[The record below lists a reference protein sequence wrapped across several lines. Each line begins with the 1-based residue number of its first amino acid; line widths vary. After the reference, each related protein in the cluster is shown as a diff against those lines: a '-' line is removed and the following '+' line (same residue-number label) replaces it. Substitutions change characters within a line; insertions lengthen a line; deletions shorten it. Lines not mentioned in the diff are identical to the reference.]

1 MIETEIGK
9 IETEKLNNLLS
20 KYLGETLI
28 VRHPLY
34 WISKGSLVIL
44 KEVKVSCNNHCYG
57 CEFIFYTFEKNKI
70 ISSYTFSKP
79 SSYKP
84 DNFANFIKSQFLFLV
99 SDKKKTRT
107 IGTRYQE
114 ILEKR
119 NKEKEQNN
127 A

>member
-9 IETEKLNNLLS
+9 VETEKLNNLLL
-20 KYLGETLI
+20 KYFGETLI
-28 VRHPLY
+28 VRCSLY
-34 WISKGSLVIL
+34 WMPKGSLVIL
-44 KEVKVSCNNHCYG
+44 KEVKVSYNRHRYY
-57 CEFIFYTFEKNKI
+57 CEFIFYTFEKNKV
-70 ISSYTFSKP
+70 ISSYTFNKP
-79 SSYKP
+79 RSYKP

-99 SDKKKTRT
+99 PEKKKIKT
-107 IGTRYQE
+107 IGTKYQE